1 MQLLGFCVWPSVLHH
16 RCSALSNLKVNSNSL
31 LHIPSPPA
39 AFAEPKND
47 MICHLQLT
55 SDSESEDKFCPHNSI
70 NTTTPQ
76 NHKGAWSF
84 CSSKTER
91 PQLYTEMEGLWLVI
105 FCWFKHDILWI
116 KIPPLACWITKLF
129 LGLYAGTLDQIHVS
143 VCKFI

>member
-1 MQLLGFCVWPSVLHH
+1 MHLQLGFWVALASPSTIFRIGFSKVMIYAVSLQPAVKKKASMQLLGFCVWPSVLHH

-91 PQLYTEMEGLWLVI
+91 PQLYTEMEGL
-105 FCWFKHDILWI
+105 
-116 KIPPLACWITKLF
+116 
-129 LGLYAGTLDQIHVS
+129 
-143 VCKFI
+143 